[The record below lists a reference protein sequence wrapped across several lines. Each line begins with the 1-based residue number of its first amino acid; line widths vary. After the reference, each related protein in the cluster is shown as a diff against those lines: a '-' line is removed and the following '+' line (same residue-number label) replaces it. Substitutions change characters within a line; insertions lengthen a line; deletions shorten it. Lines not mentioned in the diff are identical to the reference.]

1 MRGVGRRLGRLRV
14 VAGRV
19 APRADAQLAL
29 QNLHRVELERQ
40 SRLQAR
46 LRGVRRGLEVA
57 RVQQGGGQCLNLTGI
72 TSPDNQ
78 TRSWITSQNN
88 QKVVLTGIQYHF
100 GPEPETGPDRPS
112 RALEASDR
120 HLYTPKQP
128 FNFKYISFLAVSDL
142 LRLLRDVSRPYSYF
156 SRVLD
161 QSDAGGHG

>member
-1 MRGVGRRLGRLRV
+1 MLRIADGQQDAARRAQRRPAPGGAPQPDQLR
-14 VAGRV
+14 R
-19 APRADAQLAL
+19 P
-29 QNLHRVELERQ
+29 
-40 SRLQAR
+40 
-46 LRGVRRGLEVA
+46 
-57 RVQQGGGQCLNLTGI
+57 GQCWTLTGI
-72 TSPDNQ
+72 TFPDNQ
-78 TRSWITSQNN
+78 TRSWLTSQNN

-142 LRLLRDVSRPYSYF
+142 LRLSRDVSRPYSYF